1 MMAASVHQRP
11 DAHRTTVS
19 RCAGENRLSTTLVL
33 TVADALDTD
42 PVDLS
47 PALFEVIDPDALDA
61 LFDSTDNNDDTSLQ
75 FSAWGCTITVFDG
88 DRVRVTVENDLENR

>member
-1 MMAASVHQRP
+1 
-11 DAHRTTVS
+11 
-19 RCAGENRLSTTLVL
+19 L

-61 LFDSTDNNDDTSLQ
+61 LFASTGGDDDTSLQ
-75 FSAWGCTITVFDG
+75 FSEWGCTITVFDG
-88 DRVRVTVENDLENR
+88 DRVRVTVEKELEGR